1 MHMSAFTTTENL
13 IFVKCDATRL
23 NVQIKSYIIQIKQS
37 NAIFLDEKMNL
48 IEPHVDILVLFF
60 QLC

>member
-1 MHMSAFTTTENL
+1 MHMSVFTMTENL

-37 NAIFLDEKMNL
+37 NAIFLDEKMNF